1 MLKYSNCVMYIAKK
15 LTLNLPFSLFQF
27 QNQVSVFSNSQ
38 GFWFRSQGP
47 LQVVVRKIP
56 SLLETLI
63 ISKFRIAFVC
73 CVGFLKITCGEN
85 IGCKYW
91 DSSGRWAPQPQSCT
105 VGVWTAP
112 SNEPMLVNISV
123 FLHSTTLLFPTDTH
137 FENIELTRKKL
148 QCKFVKEAME
158 LEEKLTENRHN
169 PSLLG

>member
-1 MLKYSNCVMYIAKK
+1 MLKYSNCVTYIAKK

-27 QNQVSVFSNSQ
+27 QNKVSVFSNSQ
-38 GFWFRSQGP
+38 GFQFRSQGP

-112 SNEPMLVNISV
+112 SNEPMLLSISV
-123 FLHSTTLLFPTDTH
+123 FWHSTTWYGISYRHTLWKYWT
-137 FENIELTRKKL
+137 N
-148 QCKFVKEAME
+148 VKETTVQICQRSYGVGREAHW
-158 LEEKLTENRHN
+158 K
-169 PSLLG
+169 